1 MTEASTSTIKRYRP
15 YFHPAEVERLSAKQ
29 RGKLSVSR
37 EERARQQACA
47 LIDAVGMRCG
57 FPRRTIATA
66 QTLYLRFHL
75 FFPYADFHYVEVAL
89 TTLYVASKLHDT
101 LKKPRDIIL
110 ASYALR
116 FPHLVRK
123 GGAGGGHVDMTAVDT
138 QMLEHE
144 RRRVLNIERLVL
156 ETVCFS
162 FGVAVPFPLVVK
174 FGKTFGLGK
183 EAVQSAWRV
192 AVDAHRTPAPLS
204 YPPHA
209 IALGSMYASALLSSG
224 TTKPHEGK
232 VDDPEG
238 KRVIALLGSE
248 GPWEKDYSV
257 SVGDVDEVAH
267 AILDL
272 YITIL
277 STPAN
282 DPSLQIFSPSPV
294 SPREQAPSPGI
305 SAPAAAPTTNTAFK
319 LPRPWTVQSLTE
331 LKIHLRERRPGA
343 APSWEE
349 LEDDAAD
356 ADAEGMGRNDITVR
370 FVWYSPA

>member
-1 MTEASTSTIKRYRP
+1 MASTISCVASHSP
-15 YFHPAEVERLSAKQ
+15 PSQ
-29 RGKLSVSR
+29 
-37 EERARQQACA
+37 
-47 LIDAVGMRCG
+47 
-57 FPRRTIATA
+57 
-66 QTLYLRFHL
+66 
-75 FFPYADFHYVEVAL
+75 EVAL

-156 ETVCFS
+156 ETMCFS
-162 FGVAVPFPLVVK
+162 FGVAVPFPFVVK
-174 FGKTFGLGK
+174 FGKKLGR
-183 EAVQSAWRV
+183 EWSCHSDADELTLAVGKDTVQAAWRV

-209 IALGSMYASALLSSG
+209 IALGSLYASALLSSG

-232 VDDPEG
+232 VDDADG

-248 GPWEKDYSV
+248 GAWEKDYAA
-257 SVGDVDEVAH
+257 SVGDVDGESSIQNKGTSTCSHSTEVAH

-282 DPSLQIFSPSPV
+282 DPSLQLFSPSPA

-305 SAPAAAPTTNTAFK
+305 SAPVPAPTTNTAFK
-319 LPRPWTVQSLTE
+319 LPRAWTVQSLTE

-343 APSWEE
+343 IASWEE

-356 ADAEGMGRNDITVR
+356 ADAEGMGRNDLTVR
-370 FVWYSPA
+370 FVWDGPA